1 MVLNNNS
8 VVSLRKIDVLFRDYV
23 SISSVVSIN
32 FWLILIVL
40 PILHRSFLLVF
51 NKMNKM
57 NSLNEILGI
66 NTGKSTIKNIQMVIV
81 KYLRAFAKKIH
92 RIA

>member
-81 KYLRAFAKKIH
+81 KLFNSIC
-92 RIA
+92 